1 MQWSDIN
8 WERTEYSSQAAYG
21 QSKLANILFTRELAT
36 RLKEGENI
44 LQMIRRKKKCFELTI
59 AKKRRLNRRQEIGR
73 WNFNSMFH
81 YHRMIDS

>member
-44 LQMIRRKKKCFELTI
+44 LQIIRRKRNVL
-59 AKKRRLNRRQEIGR
+59 
-73 WNFNSMFH
+73 S
-81 YHRMIDS
+81 